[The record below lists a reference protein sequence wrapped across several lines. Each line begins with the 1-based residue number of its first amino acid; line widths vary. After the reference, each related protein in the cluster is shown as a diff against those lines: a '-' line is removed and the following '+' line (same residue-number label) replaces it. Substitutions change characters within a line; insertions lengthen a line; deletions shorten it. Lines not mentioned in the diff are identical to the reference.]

1 MKILHKRTGVP
12 YFFFK
17 KKKKKK
23 RKKREKKE
31 RSLLKSQVT
40 LSPGYAGCE
49 ERRAAMEKVAVGY
62 QRLAPRC
69 MPCCLPSG
77 SPGAQ
82 QLSAA
87 SAPHSPK
94 SAKDRP
100 TGDGVTSLQQPT
112 LLKDQLHLTS

>member
-17 KKKKKK
+17 KKKKKEEK
-23 RKKREKKE
+23 RKKREISAQE
-31 RSLLKSQVT
+31 PVT
-40 LSPGYAGCE
+40 FSPGYAGCE

>member
-23 RKKREKKE
+23 KEEKRKKREISAQE
-31 RSLLKSQVT
+31 PVT
-40 LSPGYAGCE
+40 FSPGYAGCE

-69 MPCCLPSG
+69 MP
-77 SPGAQ
+77 
-82 QLSAA
+82 
-87 SAPHSPK
+87 
-94 SAKDRP
+94 
-100 TGDGVTSLQQPT
+100 
-112 LLKDQLHLTS
+112 